1 MRMRDKKMMHCTFDK
16 AQYLLGQDVRIR
28 LPGGAVPAEVA
39 VYRLEQAVP
48 CDWRAEDGELVL
60 PAPSCGCYGVSV
72 KAGQGV
78 WEGAFDVVE
87 DHRQVIRYGFLTDF
101 STQDAGGGAVE
112 WMCGLHLNAVQFY
125 DWMYRHDRLL
135 PPKTRYEDPM
145 GRSTDLDVIAKKIEL
160 CRRRGMRPFAY
171 GAVYAATR
179 DTFREHPEWGMYTM
193 DGEPMTFAGWLY
205 YMNIAPECGWSGHL
219 AGEYRKAIAFGF
231 AGIHMDTYGFPKHVW
246 DGQGRPLELAEEFPK
261 LIARAAETVRREDPD
276 GGVIFNAVNNWPV
289 EAVADA
295 AQDAVYIEVWPPN
308 DTYFDLYA
316 LIRQARL
323 RSGRNVVLAAYL
335 KPFQLE
341 DVPAAERAFRLAWA
355 VICASGGT
363 QLVLG
368 EKQGVLRDS
377 YYVNYATFRPE
388 FLPVVQNYCDFLVRY
403 GDLLYNDQGTDVS
416 RTAAGGIN
424 EDVCFSSDTAG
435 FSSGGEA
442 DRVWTILRE
451 SKQRLTVHLINLQG
465 NDGRWNE
472 PKAEPARTGG
482 IRIHFRL
489 DRPVKGFYCASPD
502 AQSLRAAE
510 LPYAVRNTAQGR
522 IYDVEVPEVRYWTA
536 VWAQL
541 EG

>member
-1 MRMRDKKMMHCTFDK
+1 M
-16 AQYLLGQDVRIR
+16 
-28 LPGGAVPAEVA
+28 
-39 VYRLEQAVP
+39 
-48 CDWRAEDGELVL
+48 
-60 PAPSCGCYGVSV
+60 
-72 KAGQGV
+72 
-78 WEGAFDVVE
+78 
-87 DHRQVIRYGFLTDF
+87 
-101 STQDAGGGAVE
+101 
-112 WMCGLHLNAVQFY
+112 
-125 DWMYRHDRLL
+125 
-135 PPKTRYEDPM
+135 
-145 GRSTDLDVIAKKIEL
+145 
-160 CRRRGMRPFAY
+160 
-171 GAVYAATR
+171 
-179 DTFREHPEWGMYTM
+179 
-193 DGEPMTFAGWLY
+193 
-205 YMNIAPECGWSGHL
+205 
-219 AGEYRKAIAFGF
+219 
-231 AGIHMDTYGFPKHVW
+231 W